1 MIIMI
6 VIFKNEDGRYSV
18 RPAFIGF
25 IKNNIARRSL
35 CALLFPLM
43 LLVTIA
49 INIIQALFVSL
60 ILLVRSVYYPLSNIR
75 TFRESEIWRR
85 PRTKKDSKSKMN

>member
-1 MIIMI
+1 MV
-6 VIFKNEDGRYSV
+6 VIFKNEDGGYSV

-25 IKNNIARRSL
+25 IKNDIARRSL
-35 CALLFPLM
+35 CVLFFPLV
-43 LLVTIA
+43 LLVTVA
-49 INIIQALFVSL
+49 INIIQAIFVSL
-60 ILLVRSVYYPLSNIR
+60 VILVRAVYYPLSNIR